1 MFIHWVLSQIPS
13 NNFKRSKNL
22 SASGSAYDGFGVS
35 TTDISW
41 MNNPDRAILRAVITL
56 HKVQHSINYI
66 SIPRE
71 PGEENYLQLVSVEPI
86 EHWKRPSEGIT
97 LLLHAIRNED
107 LELVELLLNSGA
119 KMAKQREFKF
129 NRPGKNLDDEFIYTE
144 SARNVA
150 LSTGNRKIIDLLG
163 AKLKENALSRRPQYK
178 QKRSQNFDEEV
189 TSKIARLKIDD
200 DGSGTKSYRQGHDS

>member
-1 MFIHWVLSQIPS
+1 MLSQIPS
-13 NNFKRSKNL
+13 NNFIKSKNL
-22 SASGSAYDGFGVS
+22 SVSGSAYDDFGAS
-35 TTDISW
+35 TTDISR
-41 MNNPDRAILRAVITL
+41 MNNPDRAILRAVINL
-56 HKVQHSINYI
+56 PEVRRSINYI
-66 SIPRE
+66 SVPRN
-71 PGEENYLQLVSVEPI
+71 PGEKTYLQFLKQS
-86 EHWKRPSEGIT
+86 EHWKQQSEGIT
-97 LLLHAIRNED
+97 LLLHAIRNDD
-107 LELVELLLNSGA
+107 LELVELLLHFGA
-119 KMAKQREFKF
+119 ETAKQLEVDAS
-129 NRPGKNLDDEFIYTE
+129 GKDSNDESEWIGGIYAE